1 MLRRFEILSRF
12 LSETQKAARICF
24 NVLKTTQDFDPGLK
38 SDQDMLQRLEIL
50 FRILFE
56 AQKATT
62 ICFDILKYCSGFYPR
77 FKK

>member
-24 NVLKTTQDFDPGLK
+24 DVLKIAQDFIQGLK
-38 SDQDMLQRLEIL
+38 SDQDMLRRFEIL

-62 ICFDILKYCSGFYPR
+62 ICFDI
-77 FKK
+77 